1 VKANR
6 ELLGI
11 IGGMIA
17 TAIGAVGLIREAP
30 VAGVLSGILF
40 VVFVGLLVYE
50 LAFNRKARS

>member
-30 VAGVLSGILF
+30 PAGIFSGVLF
-40 VVFVGLLVYE
+40 AVFVGLLVYE
-50 LAFNRKARS
+50 LAFNRKSKS